1 MTKDYKGRAQP
12 KDKPAPKRNCIFWF
26 ISGALLGAFAV
37 GLLWLQLDPALIRSG
52 AKLDDKMVPRPKV
65 DQNQPPPASG
75 LDTFEYAGILENLEV
90 LVTADEAVAPPPK
103 PKPEAKPKPEP
114 ARVAEAAP
122 PAAKK
127 QPAAKHDAWV
137 LQIGSF
143 RKAADAEKLKARLA
157 FMGIETRIQRIV
169 INGKDT
175 FHRVRSGPYHKQKE
189 LDQVRQLLTRNK
201 IKSIVVRW
209 VN

>member
-12 KDKPAPKRNCIFWF
+12 KAKPAQKRNCFFWF
-26 ISGALLGAFAV
+26 IAGALLGAFAM

-52 AKLDDKMVPRPKV
+52 NKLDEKMVPRPKV
-65 DQNQPPPASG
+65 DQNQPPPASE
-75 LDTFEYAGILENLEV
+75 LDEFDYAGILENLEV
-90 LVTADEAVAPPPK
+90 LVTADEAAAPPK
-103 PKPEAKPKPEP
+103 PRPVVKRKPEEAQATPPAPPVAKKE
-114 ARVAEAAP
+114 
-122 PAAKK
+122 PAAKR
-127 QPAAKHDAWV
+127 DAWV

-157 FMGIETRIQRIV
+157 FMGIETRIQRII

-175 FHRVRSGPYHKQKE
+175 FHRVRSGPYRSQKE

>member
-1 MTKDYKGRAQP
+1 MTKDYKARAQP
-12 KDKPAPKRNCIFWF
+12 KAKPAPKRNCFFWF
-26 ISGALLGAFAV
+26 IAGALLGAFAM

-52 AKLDDKMVPRPKV
+52 NKLDEKMVPRPKV
-65 DQNQPPPASG
+65 DQNQPPPASE
-75 LDTFEYAGILENLEV
+75 LDEFDYVGILENLEV
-90 LVTADEAVAPPPK
+90 LVTADEAAAPPKSRPVVK
-103 PKPEAKPKPEP
+103 PKPEEAQATPPVPPVAKK
-114 ARVAEAAP
+114 A
-122 PAAKK
+122 PAAKR
-127 QPAAKHDAWV
+127 DAWV

-157 FMGIETRIQRIV
+157 FMGIETRIQRII

-175 FHRVRSGPYHKQKE
+175 FHRVRSGPYRSQQE
-189 LDQVRQLLTRNK
+189 LDRVRQLLTRNK